1 MRRLWYCLIVWMPS
15 LCPAQDIPL
24 FTQKLTNTFLYNPSV
39 AGNTVGCITLSRR
52 QYWSGVQGAPN
63 VNLLSMHMPV
73 NGYRFGT
80 GLTLYQDNIGVSQV
94 FSATSAFAYHMI
106 MPNRRSF
113 SLGVSAEYHQYR
125 IVPSRVDAQHNMF
138 DDPALLT
145 KLSPTRGFDFSGG
158 MSYYAPRVR
167 AGVSVNRLSAW
178 LGLGDSDIF
187 YPYVT
192 AYVQG
197 IFPSAD
203 KRHVLEPVLN
213 YRSLSPGNHQFEG
226 GLYYTFNKRITFGA
240 AYRTGRAASLTAG
253 FQVYKNITVGY
264 TYEMMS
270 NALNPALGSTHE
282 AVVRFDF
289 LDRTDLSARRST
301 RRFNTSGQQTR
312 HKTRVNYFVPKVAVK
327 KYKNYVKR
335 TRTISRA
342 KLYVWRARKT
352 PRKIRREQRRWLK
365 GR

>member
-1 MRRLWYCLIVWMPS
+1 MPS
-15 LCPAQDIPL
+15 LCLAQDIPL

-39 AGNTVGCITLSRR
+39 AGNTVGSITLSRR

-94 FSATSAFAYHMI
+94 FSATGAFAYHMI

-125 IVPSRVDAQHNMF
+125 VVPSRVDVQSNVLS
-138 DDPALLT
+138 DPALLT

-158 MSYYAPRVR
+158 VSYYAPRLR
-167 AGVSVNRLSAW
+167 AGASVNRLSAI
-178 LGLGDSDIF
+178 LGFGDTDIF
-187 YPYVT
+187 YPYLT
-192 AYVQG
+192 AYAQG
-197 IFPSAD
+197 IFPMAD

-213 YRSLSPGNHQFEG
+213 YRSLTPGNHQFEG

-240 AYRTGRAASLTAG
+240 AYRTGRTVSVTAA
-253 FQVYKNITVGY
+253 FQVYKNVTIGY
-264 TYEMMS
+264 TYEVMS
-270 NALNPALGSTHE
+270 SALNPALGGTHE

-289 LDRTDLSARRST
+289 MDRTDLSARRST
-301 RRFNTSGQQTR
+301 RRFNTSGQLNR

-327 KYKNYVKR
+327 KYNRYVKK

-342 KLYVWRARKT
+342 KLHAWRSKKT
-352 PRKIRREQRRWLK
+352 SRRIRRAQRRWLK
-365 GR
+365 DK